1 MPMRW
6 IERRLLVILICLV
19 CASLGAQA
27 QSPERAAEPD
37 QRLLSAEQL
46 DALVAPIALYPDPL
60 VAQVMMA
67 STYPLEVVQADRW
80 LRSKKQ
86 LKGDPLKA
94 EAAKQSWDDS
104 VKSLIATP
112 SVLDMMSQQLEWT
125 EKLGNAVLAQETD
138 VIAAVQRLRTKAYDN
153 KKLSSTKEQ
162 TVTVRQEGGKSV
174 VAIEPAAADSIAVPY
189 YDPSVVYDPW
199 PYADYQPYYFGCPD
213 YVPCGIIGSGIAFG
227 AGYLIG
233 RWIDGDWWHGG
244 IDWNRGNINIDRN
257 RVTHH
262 WEHNPRHRR
271 GVQYTNANV
280 RQKFSNAN
288 IGARRNSRDNVRA
301 GAGDRTPGANRAG
314 ADRARAADRGP
325 GDRKQA
331 AARAKNAPKGGA
343 KNAAKRADSAK
354 TAARAKSPAGNAR
367 KAQAASNR
375 THARA
380 RPSSARMAQHH
391 ARRIHHRGNLRY
403 AGFGGGRGGFG
414 GRRGFGGG
422 GRRR

>member
-1 MPMRW
+1 
-6 IERRLLVILICLV
+6 
-19 CASLGAQA
+19 
-27 QSPERAAEPD
+27 
-37 QRLLSAEQL
+37 
-46 DALVAPIALYPDPL
+46 
-60 VAQVMMA
+60 MMA

-80 LRSKKQ
+80 LRGKKQ
-86 LKGDPLKA
+86 LKADALKA
-94 EAAKQSWDDS
+94 EAAKQRWDDS

-112 SVLDMMSQQLEWT
+112 SALEMMSQQLEWT

-138 VIAAVQRLRTKAYDN
+138 VIAAIQRLRMIAYGN

-162 TVTVRQEGGKSV
+162 TVTLQQEGDKSV
-174 VAIEPAAADSIAVPY
+174 VAIEPAAADLIAVPY

-199 PYADYQPYYFGCPD
+199 PNTDYQPYYFGCPT
-213 YVPCGIIGSGIAFG
+213 YVPCNIIGSGIAFG
-227 AGYLIG
+227 TGYLIG

-244 IDWNRGNINIDRN
+244 IDWNRGSIKIDRN

-288 IGARRNSRDNVRA
+288 SGGARNARDSSR
-301 GAGDRTPGANRAG
+301 AN
-314 ADRARAADRGP
+314 AADRKTSADRSPGDRAIAAGSGR

-331 AARAKNAPKGGA
+331 AVKARNAPKGA
-343 KNAAKRADSAK
+343 ANAAKRTGSAK
-354 TAARAKSPAGNAR
+354 TARSKGPAGSGAR

-375 THARA
+375 PQARSGPSQA
-380 RPSSARMAQHH
+380 RTARHQIPRA
-391 ARRIHHRGNLRY
+391 ARYGGSHKF
-403 AGFGGGRGGFG
+403 AGFGRGGRGGFG
-414 GRRGFGGG
+414 G